1 VSPLIPETGFR
12 ATFCRE
18 LRRIARSRLLLLS
31 LFALPPLAFAFI
43 AWFFSEGVL
52 RDLPVAVL
60 DQDHSALSREII
72 RRMDATPGIRIHL
85 VVPDFPEGQEAI
97 QRGEV
102 YGLLLIPK
110 DLEKEAR
117 RGLAPVTSLYVNNTY
132 MIAASLIMKDATL
145 AMQSLSAGLELK
157 RHMAEGQTRKAA
169 MARIQPIR
177 VDMRAPF
184 NPYTNYFY
192 FLAATLLPTLL
203 HMFVITSIIYA
214 FGSEL
219 AHSTAGQWLERAG
232 GSALVAMLAKL
243 LPYTLIFWVWGLF
256 MNAFLFRMGVPM
268 EGSALFL
275 RISAASMIL
284 AYQAIGIFLVALCA
298 NLRMALSLASFYA
311 STAFAFV
318 GITFPAM
325 GMPSAAR
332 IWGDLLPL
340 THYLRLF
347 VDQTL
352 RGAPVQVSLD
362 AFGSLWL
369 FILLAGGAG
378 FALMPRTLKN
388 PECWGR
394 S

>member
-1 VSPLIPETGFR
+1 MTALIPETGFR
-12 ATFCRE
+12 AVFCRE
-18 LRRIARSRLLLLS
+18 LSRIARSRLLLLS
-31 LFALPPLAFAFI
+31 LFVLPPLAFGFI

-52 RDLPVAVL
+52 RNLPVAVL
-60 DQDHSALSREII
+60 DQDHSALSREMI
-72 RRMDATPGIRIHL
+72 RRMDATPGIRIQL
-85 VVPDFPEGQEAI
+85 PVTGFPEGQEAI
-97 QRGEV
+97 RKGEV
-102 YGLLLIPK
+102 YALVLLPK
-110 DLEKEAR
+110 NLEKDVR
-117 RGLAPVTSLYVNNTY
+117 KGLAPVTSLYVNNTY
-132 MIAASLIMKDATL
+132 MIAASLIMKDATMV
-145 AMQSLSAGLELK
+145 MQSLSGGLELK
-157 RHMAEGQTRKAA
+157 RHMAGGQTRKAA
-169 MARIQPIR
+169 VGRIQPLR
-177 VDMRAPF
+177 VDMRVPF
-184 NPYTNYFY
+184 NPYTNYLY

-232 GSALVAMLAKL
+232 GKPAIAMLAKL
-243 LPYTLIFWVWGLF
+243 LPYTLTFWAWGLF
-256 MNAFLFRMGVPM
+256 MNVFLFRMGVPM

-275 RISAASMIL
+275 RLGASSMIL
-284 AYQAIGIFLVALCA
+284 AYQAIGIFLVALSA

-325 GMPSAAR
+325 GMPSSAR

-369 FILLAGGAG
+369 FIVLAGSAG
-378 FALMPRTLKN
+378 FALMPRLLKN
-388 PECWGR
+388 PVYWGR